1 MAYFK
6 IAALHS
12 RTWETLPGED
22 STTSVKMV
30 CMESMIIESG
40 WILAACVK
48 ICSRCVSH
56 RMKQF
61 GLSCD
66 NRSARSFNWRLLSSP
81 ETYRVFKPVKP
92 NTVCK
97 TKVDFPIPGSPP
109 IKTKEPF
116 TKPPPRTLFN
126 SSSFKSIRA
135 SSSVVI
141 SRNNTGRILLPSIIP
156 GTGRFTAGSFVTIS
170 ST

>member
-1 MAYFK
+1 
-6 IAALHS
+6 
-12 RTWETLPGED
+12 
-22 STTSVKMV
+22 
-30 CMESMIIESG
+30 MESMIIKSG

-97 TKVDFPIPGSPP
+97 TKVDFPIPGSPRSRP
-109 IKTKEPF
+109 KSLSPSLRRGPYLIHHLLNRYG
-116 TKPPPRTLFN
+116 PP
-126 SSSFKSIRA
+126 
-135 SSSVVI
+135 
-141 SRNNTGRILLPSIIP
+141 LPSLYHAITP
-156 GTGRFTAGSFVTIS
+156 DGSYCPPYLGTGRFTASSFVTIS

>member
-1 MAYFK
+1 
-6 IAALHS
+6 
-12 RTWETLPGED
+12 
-22 STTSVKMV
+22 
-30 CMESMIIESG
+30 MESMIIKSG

-56 RMKQF
+56 KMKQF

-141 SRNNTGRILLPSIIP
+141 SRHNTGNWPLHGRLLCYDLLYIGVPLPTIRAFTQPFRGISATVRADIYGFCFRHSILNL
-156 GTGRFTAGSFVTIS
+156 A
-170 ST
+170 